1 MSIKLDI
8 HLDALRDPA
17 VAQAL
22 ADLMTALGRGAA
34 AARPAPSDAP
44 APAPTPRAPAPK
56 AAAAPRPTK
65 AAAPSAKDRRL
76 PGDAAERYA
85 RFVAGLPERSQRFLE
100 LVEKRGLVRMGEA
113 MEILGVDIPK
123 AMGGITGSIGRWAPE
138 RGVEVP
144 YETLSVDGERAWK
157 WLGAPAADAK

>member
-8 HLDALRDPA
+8 HLDTLRDPA

-34 AARPAPSDAP
+34 ADQATAPATPAAAP
-44 APAPTPRAPAPK
+44 APRAAAPK
-56 AAAAPRPTK
+56 AAAP
-65 AAAPSAKDRRL
+65 AASKPSAPSAKDRRL

-100 LVEKRGLVRMGEA
+100 LVEARGLVRMGEA
-113 MEILGVDIPK
+113 MEILGVEIPK

-157 WLGAPAADAK
+157 WVGTPAAEGN

>member
-8 HLDALRDPA
+8 HLDALRDPT

-34 AARPAPSDAP
+34 TQPAA
-44 APAPTPRAPAPK
+44 APAPK
-56 AAAAPRPTK
+56 ASAPEAPPAAAPKAPKAAK
-65 AAAPSAKDRRL
+65 AAAAATKDRRL
-76 PGDAAERYA
+76 PGDAAERYT

-100 LVEKRGLVRMGEA
+100 LVEQRGLLRMGEA

-157 WLGAPAADAK
+157 WVGKPAAGGK

>member
-8 HLDALRDPA
+8 HLDALRDPV

-22 ADLMTALGRGAA
+22 ADLMTALGRGAVTQ
-34 AARPAPSDAP
+34 PP
-44 APAPTPRAPAPK
+44 APAPK
-56 AAAAPRPTK
+56 ASAPASRPVAAPKATK
-65 AAAPSAKDRRL
+65 AAASSANDRRL

-85 RFVAGLPERSQRFLE
+85 RFVAGLPERSQRFLD
-100 LVEKRGLVRMGEA
+100 LVEQRGLLRMGEA

-138 RGVEVP
+138 RGVAVP

-157 WLGAPAADAK
+157 WVGKPTAEGE